1 MEPTVT
7 VNDITARFPE
17 TIAVFN
23 DFGVDAC
30 CGGDLRLVDA
40 AARDGVDLQALTEA
54 LAKAIG
60 GSAVTTRA

>member
-1 MEPTVT
+1 MEPTIT

-30 CGGDLRLVDA
+30 CGGDLRLADA
-40 AARDGVDLQALTEA
+40 ATRDGVDLQALTDA
-54 LAKAIG
+54 LARAIG
-60 GSAVTTRA
+60 GSAVTPRA